1 MLVDGEI
8 VKTASGNN
16 TGTMA
21 ERSWNVSQLKGQ
33 QAHIKV
39 VDNERGDW
47 GHIKIADIVFSDKAA
62 TEKYESSIWLDYGTD
77 NYAGVTF
84 SDAQD
89 GRHLFMGWMSNWQY
103 ANQVPTEVWR
113 SAMTIP
119 RELKL
124 LQTPAGVRLA
134 SQPIKELDSLLS
146 NTQQKAT
153 LTGTNSYQLD
163 ELFTVEPGQFKVSFS
178 LSNAEQVTDIV
189 LSSDK
194 GEYTKL
200 QLDPA
205 QGQLVLDRRQ
215 SGLKDFED
223 GFASLQTAPLQ
234 KGLEYYDVEIWVDK
248 ASVEVFVNKGVSS
261 MTSIVFPTSPYNKIQ
276 VSAEQSLSLSD
287 VKLNNIAIEK

>member
-1 MLVDGEI
+1 
-8 VKTASGNN
+8 
-16 TGTMA
+16 
-21 ERSWNVSQLKGQ
+21 
-33 QAHIKV
+33 
-39 VDNERGDW
+39 
-47 GHIKIADIVFSDKAA
+47 
-62 TEKYESSIWLDYGTD
+62 
-77 NYAGVTF
+77 
-84 SDAQD
+84 
-89 GRHLFMGWMSNWQY
+89 
-103 ANQVPTEVWR
+103 
-113 SAMTIP
+113 MTIP

-146 NTQQKAT
+146 NTQQKAI

-200 QLDPA
+200 QLNPA

-276 VSAEQSLSLSD
+276 VSAEQPLSLSD